1 MQLFRGGPWL
11 GPGCFAHPIPFR
23 PKAWSADN
31 RRVGFTWKLV
41 GNTGIWG
48 LKVWIF
54 LVACCWRT
62 YVIVGGRREMILYSF
77 LLVPNKDKLKD
88 MLLLFL
94 LFESTWGDGIQVD
107 VFFKKITT
115 RAMLFECF
123 LSSEVTSPF
132 GKGFMRYFSS
142 WMQSYLQHEGV
153 CRPKENQ
160 LDYMPS
166 HWRWFMILKKG

>member
-1 MQLFRGGPWL
+1 MRYDS
-11 GPGCFAHPIPFR
+11 C
-23 PKAWSADN
+23 
-31 RRVGFTWKLV
+31 
-41 GNTGIWG
+41 
-48 LKVWIF
+48 
-54 LVACCWRT
+54 
-62 YVIVGGRREMILYSF
+62 F

-94 LFESTWGDGIQVD
+94 LFESTWGDGMQVD
-107 VFFKKITT
+107 VFFKQFTT

-132 GKGFMRYFSS
+132 GTDFMRYFSG

-160 LDYMPS
+160 LDNMPS
-166 HWRWFMILKKG
+166 Y